1 MVKETK
7 TLVSIIILGF
17 VLIAGIMIHTKNA
30 ELEQKKLEAQRE
42 YVADQKS
49 ACLDIYK
56 QENQK
61 WNNVNSWRYDET
73 GDSCF
78 VEYKETPAKTPEE
91 CDELYKN
98 EQGEIVPLFIVDW
111 LNCNSGVF
119 EREF

>member
-1 MVKETK
+1 
-7 TLVSIIILGF
+7 
-17 VLIAGIMIHTKNA
+17 MIHTKNA
-30 ELEQKKLEAQRE
+30 ELKQKKLEAQRE

-49 ACLDIYK
+49 VCLDIYK

-61 WNNVNSWRYDET
+61 WNNVNSWRYDEA

-78 VEYKETPAKTPEE
+78 IEYKEIPAKTAEE

-98 EQGEIVPLFIVDW
+98 QQGEIIPLFIVDW
-111 LNCNSGVF
+111 LNCTNGVF